1 MLFCRYIDCF
11 VSLGNQID
19 FIRIRMANSQDVQSF
34 RGYTVRRKNL
44 NKIYDKSKTFL
55 ILS

>member
-11 VSLGNQID
+11 ASLGNQID
-19 FIRIRMANSQDVQSF
+19 FIRIRMVNSQDVQSF

-44 NKIYDKSKTFL
+44 NEIYDKSKTFL